1 MSQCQVGISES
12 AYSDHCSDSDF
23 HHANHTPFPWTTE
36 CYHLPLPL
44 WNPITSTAFSF
55 PSSVVAVL
63 MVFSGLQRK
72 VIRGLFKIAGTPLT
86 NLFLTVMMKDMSSG
100 PS

>member
-1 MSQCQVGISES
+1 MGICES

-36 CYHLPLPL
+36 CSHLPLPL
-44 WNPITSTAFSF
+44 WNPIASTAFCF
-55 PSSVVAVL
+55 PNSVAAVL
-63 MVFSGLQRK
+63 MAFSGLQRK
-72 VIRGLFKIAGTPLT
+72 VIGGLFKIAGTPLT
-86 NLFLTVMMKDMSSG
+86 NLFLTVMMKGMSSG